1 MLPMC
6 NAYDGSVHACETS
19 VRAKSALVEL
29 APPYFVDTAETKLRT
44 HPTVRKPSG
53 IPPTTVHDDE
63 RFQQAV
69 TIPNYIFFVAFTV
82 QTVVTPKMVVPT
94 GRVCVK

>member
-1 MLPMC
+1 MRVKHQC
-6 NAYDGSVHACETS
+6 
-19 VRAKSALVEL
+19 VRATSPIVEL